1 MATTMTAGQRRVGD
15 AVSDYV
21 GRAAWIYLAAGVLAV
36 LFGAAVLSLV
46 LDWVGL
52 YTVALLVGVFLMAWG
67 VFHLV
72 GALVDRPPHWLWHV
86 IGGVLAIG
94 AGVLAVAWPDVT
106 LFILAV
112 IIGWSLIVWGILDL
126 LSAFATYGMRHWW
139 LYLLRGIAS
148 IGLGLLALGREDVTL
163 YFVMTLLGAFV
174 ILWGIGDI
182 LIAFMLHG
190 AKASWRRQSR
200 PARTAAA
207 KPSRPVTAR
216 KVTATRKTTSNSH
229 RRPARKAPARKGA
242 APKTARRPAR
252 RTTKR
257 R

>member
-72 GALVDRPPHWLWHV
+72 GALVDRPPHWLWHM

-190 AKASWRRQSR
+190 AKARRRQSR

-242 APKTARRPAR
+242 ARKTARRPAR